1 MTDIVRKHN
10 TSYARYEELINRRD
24 DLKKEAFQ
32 YHADYVREFGD
43 LILELFRKKIECIR
57 KKKTIEYCQAA
68 LNHGN
73 NVDQEKLR
81 EYLEKEMADFQA
93 QLKGMVEEHEAVL
106 ESTVITEKDLLEI
119 KRIYHRLV
127 KKIHPDINPA
137 VTGSEELMDLWH
149 RVSVSYSCND
159 LKALQ
164 ELEVLVM
171 QALES
176 VNIDDIEIPEIED
189 KIAELEKEIRTIME
203 TDPYQYK
210 FLLADD
216 KAVEAKKED
225 LKNELKTY
233 EDYSRQLDEVL
244 EEIIGSGV
252 TITWQMKFQ

>member
-1 MTDIVRKHN
+1 MADVIKGHN

-24 DLKKEAFQ
+24 ELKKEAFQ
-32 YHADYVREFGD
+32 YHAEYVRRFGD

-73 NVDQEKLR
+73 NVDQAQLQA
-81 EYLEKEMADFQA
+81 YLEKEMAEFQA
-93 QLKGMVEEHEAVL
+93 RLNDMVKEHEAAFK
-106 ESTVITEKDLLEI
+106 STTVTEKDMLEI

-149 RVSVSYSCND
+149 RVTVAYSCNS
-159 LKALQ
+159 LKDLQ

-171 QALES
+171 RALES
-176 VNIDDIEIPEIED
+176 VDIDDMDIPDIEE
-189 KIAELEKEIRTIME
+189 KISDLEKEIMEIME

-210 FLLADD
+210 FLLEDS

-225 LKNELKTY
+225 LNTELKTY
-233 EDYSRQLDEVL
+233 DDYSKQLEEVL
-244 EEIIGSGV
+244 EELLGSGV
-252 TITWQMKFQ
+252 KITWQMN

>member
-1 MTDIVRKHN
+1 MADVIKGHN

-24 DLKKEAFQ
+24 ELKKQAFQ
-32 YHADYVREFGD
+32 YHTEYVKMFGD

-73 NVDQEKLR
+73 NVDQEQLQA
-81 EYLEKEMADFQA
+81 YLEKEMADFQA
-93 QLKGMVEEHEAVL
+93 QLNNMVKEHEDAL
-106 ESTVITEKDLLEI
+106 KSTTVTEKDMLEI

-137 VTGSEELMDLWH
+137 VTVSEELMDLWH
-149 RVSVSYSCND
+149 RVSVAYSCNS
-159 LKALQ
+159 LKDLQ

-176 VNIDDIEIPEIED
+176 VDLDYLDIPNLEE
-189 KIAELEKEIRTIME
+189 KISDLEKEIMKIME

-210 FLLADD
+210 FLLADS

-225 LKNELKTY
+225 LKAELKTY

-244 EEIIGSGV
+244 EGILGSGV
-252 TITWQMKFQ
+252 KITWQMN

>member
-1 MTDIVRKHN
+1 MADIVKKQN

-24 DLKKEAFQ
+24 ELKKEAFQ

-43 LILELFRKKIECIR
+43 LILELFRKKIECIQ

-68 LNHGN
+68 LNHGKS
-73 NVDQEKLR
+73 VDQAHLQA
-81 EYLEKEMADFQA
+81 YLEKEMADFQT
-93 QLKGMVEEHEAVL
+93 QLKDMVEEHEAAL
-106 ESTVITEKDLLEI
+106 KSTVVTEKDLLEI

-149 RVSVSYSCND
+149 RVSLSYSCND

-164 ELEVLVM
+164 ELEILVM

-176 VNIDDIEIPEIED
+176 ASFDALDIPDIEE
-189 KIAELEKEIRTIME
+189 KIIELEREIKEIME

-210 FLLADD
+210 FLLADS

-225 LKNELKTY
+225 IKAEMKTY
-233 EDYSRQLDEVL
+233 EDYNKQLDEIL
-244 EEIIGSGV
+244 EEILGSGV
-252 TITWQMKFQ
+252 KITWQMNCQ

>member
-1 MTDIVRKHN
+1 MADVIKGHN

-24 DLKKEAFQ
+24 ELKKEAFQ
-32 YHADYVREFGD
+32 YHAEYVKVFGD

-68 LNHGN
+68 INHGN
-73 NVDQEKLR
+73 NVDQAQLKA
-81 EYLEKEMADFQA
+81 YLEKEMADFQA
-93 QLKGMVEEHEAVL
+93 QLDDMLKEHEAAL
-106 ESTVITEKDLLEI
+106 KATTVTEKDMLEI

-137 VTGSEELMDLWH
+137 ATGARELMDLWH
-149 RVSVSYSCND
+149 RVTIAYSCNS
-159 LKALQ
+159 LKDLQ

-176 VNIDDIEIPEIED
+176 VDLDDLDIPDIEE
-189 KIAELEKEIRTIME
+189 KISDLEKEIMKIME

-210 FLLADD
+210 FLLADS

-225 LKNELKTY
+225 LKTELKTY
-233 EDYSRQLDEVL
+233 EDYSKQLDEVL
-244 EEIIGSGV
+244 EDLLGSGV
-252 TITWQMKFQ
+252 KITWKMN

>member
-1 MTDIVRKHN
+1 MADVIKGHN

-24 DLKKEAFQ
+24 ELKKEAFQ
-32 YHADYVREFGD
+32 YHAEYVKVFGD

-68 LNHGN
+68 INHGN
-73 NVDQEKLR
+73 SVDQARLQA
-81 EYLEKEMADFQA
+81 YLEKEMADFQA
-93 QLKGMVEEHEAVL
+93 QLDDMVKEHEAAL
-106 ESTVITEKDLLEI
+106 KSTTVTEKDMLEI

-149 RVSVSYSCND
+149 RVTVAYSCNS
-159 LKALQ
+159 LKDLQ
-164 ELEVLVM
+164 ELEVLVV

-176 VNIDDIEIPEIED
+176 VDLDDLDIPDIEEKISDLEREIT
-189 KIAELEKEIRTIME
+189 KIME

-210 FLLADD
+210 FLLEDS

-225 LKNELKTY
+225 LKTELKTY
-233 EDYSRQLDEVL
+233 EDYSKQLDEVL
-244 EEIIGSGV
+244 EEILGSGV
-252 TITWQMKFQ
+252 KITWQMN

>member
-1 MTDIVRKHN
+1 MADIVKKHN

-43 LILELFRKKIECIR
+43 FILELFRKKIECIQ

-68 LNHGN
+68 LNHGS
-73 NVDQEKLR
+73 NVDQAKLQA
-81 EYLEKEMADFQA
+81 YLEKEMADFQA
-93 QLKGMVEEHEAVL
+93 QLKGMVEEHEAAL
-106 ESTVITEKDLLEI
+106 KSTVVTEKDMLEI
-119 KRIYHRLV
+119 KRIYYRLV

-149 RVSVSYSCND
+149 RVSLSYSCND

-176 VNIDDIEIPEIED
+176 VSLDDLDIPDIED
-189 KIAELEKEIRTIME
+189 KIAELESEIKTIME

-210 FLLADD
+210 FLLADS

-225 LKNELKTY
+225 LRAEMKTY
-233 EDYSRQLDEVL
+233 EDYSKQLDEVL
-244 EEIIGSGV
+244 EGILGSGV
-252 TITWQMKFQ
+252 KITWQMNCQ

>member
-1 MTDIVRKHN
+1 MADVIKRHN

-24 DLKKEAFQ
+24 ELKKEAFQ
-32 YHADYVREFGD
+32 YHAEYVKVFGD

-73 NVDQEKLR
+73 SVDQTQLQA
-81 EYLEKEMADFQA
+81 YLEKEMADFQA
-93 QLKGMVEEHEAVL
+93 QLQDMVKEHEAAL
-106 ESTVITEKDLLEI
+106 MSTTVTEKDMLEI

-137 VTGSEELMDLWH
+137 VTNSDELMDLWH
-149 RVSVSYSCND
+149 RVTMAYSCNS
-159 LKALQ
+159 LKDLQ

-176 VNIDDIEIPEIED
+176 VDLDDLDIPDIEE
-189 KIAELEKEIRTIME
+189 KISDLEKEIMEIME

-210 FLLADD
+210 FLLDD
-216 KAVEAKKED
+216 SKAVEAKKED
-225 LKNELKTY
+225 LKTELKTY
-233 EDYSRQLDEVL
+233 EDYSKQLDEVL
-244 EEIIGSGV
+244 ESILGSGV
-252 TITWQMKFQ
+252 RITWQMS

>member
-1 MTDIVRKHN
+1 MADVIKGHN

-24 DLKKEAFQ
+24 ELKKEAFQ
-32 YHADYVREFGD
+32 YHAEYVKVFGD

-68 LNHGN
+68 INHGN
-73 NVDQEKLR
+73 SIDQSQLQA
-81 EYLEKEMADFQA
+81 YLEKEMADFQA
-93 QLKGMVEEHEAVL
+93 QLQDMVKEHEAAL
-106 ESTVITEKDLLEI
+106 KSTTVTEKDMLEI

-149 RVSVSYSCND
+149 RITVAYSCNS
-159 LKALQ
+159 LKELQ

-176 VNIDDIEIPEIED
+176 VDLDDLDIPNIEE
-189 KIAELEKEIRTIME
+189 KISDLEKEIMEIME

-210 FLLADD
+210 FLLEDS

-225 LKNELKTY
+225 LKTELKTY
-233 EDYSRQLDEVL
+233 KDYSNQLDEVL
-244 EEIIGSGV
+244 EGLLGSGV
-252 TITWQMKFQ
+252 KITWQMN

>member
-1 MTDIVRKHN
+1 MADIIKKQN

-24 DLKKEAFQ
+24 ELKKEAFQ

-43 LILELFRKKIECIR
+43 LILELFRKKIECIQ

-68 LNHGN
+68 LNHGKS
-73 NVDQEKLR
+73 VDQAQLQA
-81 EYLEKEMADFQA
+81 YLEKEMADFQT
-93 QLKGMVEEHEAVL
+93 QLRDMVEEHEAAL
-106 ESTVITEKDLLEI
+106 KSTVVTEKDLLEI

-149 RVSVSYSCND
+149 RVSLSYSCND

-164 ELEVLVM
+164 ELEILVM

-176 VNIDDIEIPEIED
+176 ASFDDLDIPDIEE
-189 KIAELEKEIRTIME
+189 KIIELEREIKEIME

-210 FLLADD
+210 FLLADS

-225 LKNELKTY
+225 LRAEMKTY
-233 EDYSRQLDEVL
+233 EDYSKQLDEVL
-244 EEIIGSGV
+244 EGILGSGV
-252 TITWQMKFQ
+252 KITWQMNCQ

>member
-1 MTDIVRKHN
+1 MTDVIKGHN

-24 DLKKEAFQ
+24 ELKKEAFQ
-32 YHADYVREFGD
+32 YHAEYVKVFGD

-73 NVDQEKLR
+73 NVDQAKLQA
-81 EYLEKEMADFQA
+81 YLEKEMADFKA
-93 QLKGMVEEHEAVL
+93 QLDDMVKEHEAAL
-106 ESTVITEKDLLEI
+106 KSTTVTEKDMLEI

-137 VTGSEELMDLWH
+137 VTGSEDLMDLWH
-149 RVSVSYSCND
+149 RVTVAYSCNS
-159 LKALQ
+159 LKDLQ

-176 VNIDDIEIPEIED
+176 VDLDDLDIPDIEE
-189 KIAELEKEIRTIME
+189 KISDLEKEIMEIME

-210 FLLADD
+210 FLLDD
-216 KAVEAKKED
+216 NKAVEAKKED
-225 LKNELKTY
+225 LKTELKTY
-233 EDYSRQLDEVL
+233 EDYSEQLDEVL
-244 EEIIGSGV
+244 EGLLGSGV
-252 TITWQMKFQ
+252 KITWQMN

>member
-1 MTDIVRKHN
+1 MADIVKKQN

-24 DLKKEAFQ
+24 ELKKEAFQ

-43 LILELFRKKIECIR
+43 LILELFRKKIECIQ

-68 LNHGN
+68 LNHGKS
-73 NVDQEKLR
+73 VDQAHLQA
-81 EYLEKEMADFQA
+81 YLEKEMADFQT
-93 QLKGMVEEHEAVL
+93 QLKDMVEEHEAAL
-106 ESTVITEKDLLEI
+106 KSTVVTEKDLLEI

-149 RVSVSYSCND
+149 RVSLSYSCND

-164 ELEVLVM
+164 ELEILVM

-176 VNIDDIEIPEIED
+176 ASFDDLDIPDIEE
-189 KIAELEKEIRTIME
+189 KIIELEREIKEIME

-210 FLLADD
+210 FLLADS

-225 LKNELKTY
+225 IKAEMKTY
-233 EDYSRQLDEVL
+233 EDYNKQLDEIL
-244 EEIIGSGV
+244 EEILGSGV
-252 TITWQMKFQ
+252 KITWQMNCQ